1 MEYGLIGEHLPHSF
15 SKEIHGKLAD
25 YKYEI
30 KELEKTELK
39 GFITA
44 KDFKGLNVTIPY
56 KQDVIP
62 LLDEVDEIAKSIG
75 AVNTIVNRNGKLS
88 GYNTDFYGLKG
99 LIEYEGISLDGKKV
113 LILGTGGTSKTA
125 TAVAKALKAKEILIA
140 SRSSNPGKT
149 ITYEEA
155 KTVHNDIQVIINTTP
170 CGMFPNMD
178 VQPVELEPF
187 AKLEAVVDVIYNPLK
202 TKLVKDAEAKGIKA
216 CTGLFM
222 LLQQAVAACEIFTG
236 KKVSDEDVIKIFNEL
251 LAEKQQAEAAK

>member
-39 GFITA
+39 DFITA

-62 LLDEVDEIAKSIG
+62 LLDEVDTIARDIG
-75 AVNTIVNRNGKLS
+75 AVNTIVNRNGKLY

-99 LIEYEGISLDGKKV
+99 LIEYEGISLEGKKV
-113 LILGTGGTSKTA
+113 LILGTGGTSKTS
-125 TAVAKALKAKEILIA
+125 TAVAKALKAKEILIV
-140 SRSSNPGKT
+140 SRSSKPGVN
-149 ITYEEA
+149 ISYEEA
-155 KTVHNDIQVIINTTP
+155 KTNHKDAQVIINTTP

-178 VQPVELEPF
+178 AQPVELEPF
-187 AKLEAVVDVIYNPLK
+187 TKLEAVVDVIYNPLK
-202 TKLVKDAEAKGIKA
+202 TKLTKDAESKGIKA

-236 KKVSDEDVIKIFNEL
+236 KKIENQEVLRIFQEL
-251 LAEKQQAEAAK
+251 LAEKAAAN